1 VVLQGL
7 AVVAVGA
14 ALGVGSTFL
23 TTKLVSS
30 VLFGVSATD
39 PATVITVPVLLMTA
53 ALLTCVMP
61 ALRAVRVD
69 PVEVLKES

>member
-7 AVVAVGA
+7 TVVAVGIL
-14 ALGVGSTFL
+14 LGIGSTFL

-39 PATVITVPVLLMTA
+39 PVTMIAVPALLMSA
-53 ALLTCVMP
+53 AFLACVMP
-61 ALRAVRVD
+61 ARRAARVD
-69 PVEVLKES
+69 PVEVLKET